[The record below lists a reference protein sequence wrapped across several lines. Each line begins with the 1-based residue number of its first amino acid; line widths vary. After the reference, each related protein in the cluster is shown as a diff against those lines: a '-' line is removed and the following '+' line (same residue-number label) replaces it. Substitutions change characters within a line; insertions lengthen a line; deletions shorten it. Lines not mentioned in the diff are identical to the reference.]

1 MFEIKKKKIN
11 IFFPST
17 LAINNYQFLDLNE
30 YIMSKLASEILI
42 DNLNKK
48 LKYVKIYIYKL
59 PRIDTNQTSNI
70 MGIKSLNP
78 IKKMLPL
85 IKNFLGQND

>member
-1 MFEIKKKKIN
+1 
-11 IFFPST
+11 
-17 LAINNYQFLDLNE
+17 
-30 YIMSKLASEILI
+30 MSKLASEILI